1 MKRVKIKY
9 LTIGVMLLLNL
20 VAHAQVQYTVREV
33 PNVQTRDA
41 EQFVSDPERVL
52 EYNDREALNEK
63 LFEIRESLDVQTAIV
78 VIPDIDEQYTSAKEF
93 ATELFGYWGLG
104 VQNSDNGLLIL
115 LLTADGKREIVFET
129 GYGIENTLS
138 DGTSK
143 LIQAQKMIPFLKED
157 AYGEGLIAGVD
168 EIEKALKGTSEL
180 IKEPIDAKSMT
191 LPIIIWLVLGV
202 GALAFNESRKKKK
215 VSEESS
221 PYLGAIKQKSA
232 GGLGCL
238 LAVLFFPVFILFRLF
253 KGGAKNAKI
262 DCQSCKSTGTVSLKK
277 GEPIIKQQAIP
288 GQDGMKE
295 YEFVCSKCGFV
306 HKELVPYKYVKPQT
320 ESTNSGN
327 NTTYRSGNFT
337 KGGSWGGGKSGGGG
351 ASTKF

>member
-41 EQFVSDPERVL
+41 EQLVSDPERVL

-157 AYGEGLIAGVD
+157 AYGE
-168 EIEKALKGTSEL
+168 
-180 IKEPIDAKSMT
+180 
-191 LPIIIWLVLGV
+191 
-202 GALAFNESRKKKK
+202 
-215 VSEESS
+215 
-221 PYLGAIKQKSA
+221 
-232 GGLGCL
+232 
-238 LAVLFFPVFILFRLF
+238 
-253 KGGAKNAKI
+253 
-262 DCQSCKSTGTVSLKK
+262 
-277 GEPIIKQQAIP
+277 
-288 GQDGMKE
+288 
-295 YEFVCSKCGFV
+295 
-306 HKELVPYKYVKPQT
+306 
-320 ESTNSGN
+320 
-327 NTTYRSGNFT
+327 
-337 KGGSWGGGKSGGGG
+337 
-351 ASTKF
+351 